1 MECLLCLSIYVSL
14 KSPSLS
20 LILCHVENHWLKI
33 LFVIIFLRTQIVSL
47 FLLQSP
53 LFRVELSRRRTRK
66 KITSDVIWFGDSGS
80 CWFHHA
86 RELRV
91 APSSTGLRELP
102 EIGFEVQVLE
112 PGSGKWD
119 QSKAAKRNLG
129 KRKPE
134 QLLPAQMDTWS
145 LSLSVKTSFEVWAL

>member
-20 LILCHVENHWLKI
+20 LILCHVENHWPKI